1 MKSLAKIF
9 FCGAAIFGMTVLFSS
24 CTDTNEPEPGPE
36 KPDMVGQSIFVP
48 NEMNAEVTVSMEFEA
63 DDWTISNTNTWM
75 DVYPYSGNAGVQ
87 EITVEV
93 LGLNEELT
101 ERVAGFMVKDN
112 GSNIQYYVIQDPV
125 AGWNITS
132 RTASVSGE
140 AQSYTFSVQ
149 GNLDFEAVVAEGVD
163 WLTIDSI
170 TESDSSL
177 LADNATY
184 SAYRT
189 YNINMSIAA
198 NDGEVRT
205 AEITLN
211 GVDGVTTETIEVSQM
226 GKLVADY
233 SREFYRRSIAFR
245 FTSTSCGYCP
255 IMAAAMKAVHE
266 SSNGRFIPFT
276 LYANSS
282 SWMPSA
288 GGLAYDGTDEF
299 ERIFNPSQGYPCG
312 IVNGYA
318 NVGNYSQ
325 SIQEGLFASVMDEA
339 VENLP
344 SDCAIGGVVSS
355 GNGNINV
362 NLSIASKAGGAYTLG
377 VYLLEDGI
385 IYTQSGAGSNY
396 EHNFVVRANFT
407 DNIMGDDITLT
418 AQQQQDVNFNMPIPT
433 SIKDI
438 NNCYVCVW
446 IAKDGTYSGS
456 VGNVEYT
463 DFGMLVDNAVTIPIG
478 GFVVYEY
485 EN

>member
-1 MKSLAKIF
+1 MFL
-9 FCGAAIFGMTVLFSS
+9 CCAALGTVVIVSS
-24 CTDTNEPEPGPE
+24 CEENQGGDNPLPPI
-36 KPDMVGQSIFVP
+36 DMVGNSIFLP
-48 NEMNAEVTVSMEFEA
+48 NAADTVITVTMELDDVWKVRNSNTWFSVYPLSGDPGTVELSVSVLEANTELREKEA
-63 DDWTISNTNTWM
+63 DFIITVGVGENETNT
-75 DVYPYSGNAGVQ
+75 
-87 EITVEV
+87 
-93 LGLNEELT
+93 
-101 ERVAGFMVKDN
+101 R
-112 GSNIQYYVIQDPV
+112 YYVFQDPIP
-125 AGWNITS
+125 GWNLETS
-132 RTASVSGE
+132 TASVSGE
-140 AQSYTFSVQ
+140 AQSYTFPIQ
-149 GNLDFEAVVAEGVD
+149 GNLDFEAVLAEGVD
-163 WLTIDSI
+163 WITIDGV
-170 TESDSSL
+170 TESDSTL
-177 LADNATY
+177 LSDNTTY

-189 YNINMSIAA
+189 YNINMQIEA
-198 NDGEVRT
+198 NDGEVRST
-205 AEITLN
+205 EIYLN
-211 GVDGVTTETIEVSQM
+211 GVDGTVKDTIEISQM